1 MDKKNSLEFLQ
12 KCADKI
18 VNASAKDIKMF
29 RMQYDIHCKKPFLQ
43 EYENVYLLVFCF
55 LYMTDLNFY
64 TQTYFPCM
72 IIRKLIITRFLSFN
86 IVVQYNSDTMDF

>member
-29 RMQYDIHCKKPFLQ
+29 RMQYDIHCKKPLTSSEF
-43 EYENVYLLVFCF
+43 EFIPP
-55 LYMTDLNFY
+55 T
-64 TQTYFPCM
+64 
-72 IIRKLIITRFLSFN
+72 
-86 IVVQYNSDTMDF
+86 